1 MQALKVND
9 ASLKLDHTSS
19 FYKMHEAP
27 SVFSTVLFSIKCCL
41 QQSLGFASV
50 IVSVNDE
57 GDLSDS
63 LTK

>member
-9 ASLKLDHTSS
+9 ASLKVDHISS
-19 FYKMHEAP
+19 FYQTHGAP
-27 SVFSTVLFSIKCCL
+27 SVFSTVLFSIECCL

-50 IVSVNDE
+50 IVSVNDV
-57 GDLSDS
+57 GDLSDT